1 MLIFLSGPST
11 SEWSQFNVSRILSP
25 FFWQL
30 VVCLEIWGHVRPL
43 VTSLHLLNTS
53 DALHSS
59 FQLCLQTNS
68 YTYLY
73 AFVTQTTIQLN
84 KCSSIISS
92 ILPKKLAWA
101 CEKKLVQ
108 KNLTSLFGYSIT
120 QLVWEV
126 KNHAYLDANK
136 GTVVRSQPSV
146 RCAHKDNEKGT
157 QRIHLVSGP
166 WVEHS
171 CGLRAKN

>member
-1 MLIFLSGPST
+1 MLRIAAS
-11 SEWSQFNVSRILSP
+11 NVVYK
-25 FFWQL
+25 QM
-30 VVCLEIWGHVRPL
+30 
-43 VTSLHLLNTS
+43 
-53 DALHSS
+53 
-59 FQLCLQTNS
+59 
-68 YTYLY
+68 YLY
-73 AFVTQTTIQLN
+73 AFIIRTTLQQY
-84 KCSSIISS
+84 KYSSIISAKLH
-92 ILPKKLAWA
+92 ILSKKLAWA
-101 CEKKLVQ
+101 CELKLVQ
-108 KNLTSLFGYSIT
+108 KYLTSLFAYSIT

-171 CGLRAKN
+171 CGLRAKNKRRHFAYFQCVPYSNVRCVARCLIFSFFELVYL